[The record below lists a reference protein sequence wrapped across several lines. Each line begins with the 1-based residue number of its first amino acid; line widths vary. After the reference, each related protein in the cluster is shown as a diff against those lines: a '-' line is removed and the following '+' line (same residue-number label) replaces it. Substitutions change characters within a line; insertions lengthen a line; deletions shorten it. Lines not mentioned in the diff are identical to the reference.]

1 MNHKFT
7 LWRMNSGIS
16 VLKNAIAELIEYF
29 SFLQIIKY
37 ISTLQFLNLEDMVR
51 KVIKGNSVYD
61 RAWV

>member
-1 MNHKFT
+1 
-7 LWRMNSGIS
+7 MNSGIS

-51 KVIKGNSVYD
+51 KVIKGSSVYD